1 MKTAYKITISI
12 ISLFMLTGL
21 ASAQDGAEK
30 TLSAGEMNVYE
41 LVTRHGGPIVYP
53 LAAISVLTVVLI
65 FFFLI
70 TIRKQRVVSDR
81 FMTNAEIL
89 IRKKDYLGLVA
100 QCNTS
105 GESMA
110 RIAEKAV
117 NFMTKNTSVS
127 FGEVRQVAEAEGSRQ
142 AGKLNNSISY
152 LSDIGSIATMMG
164 LLGTVFGMIET
175 FMRIAEGNV
184 DGVQQMK
191 VAEGVYPALIT
202 TGMGLSIGIV
212 AMIFYSFFRGKVQ
225 KYISELEA
233 AATHLL
239 ALLSAQHN
247 KSAML
252 RSERLASSR
261 QFYTGGENMAPIG
274 DDFAMPDQQGRGVDE
289 EDMLEHEGIQRP
301 VPMRDKRDGRVADG
315 I

>member
-1 MKTAYKITISI
+1 M
-12 ISLFMLTGL
+12 MTGL
-21 ASAQDGAEK
+21 SSAQDEVK
-30 TLSAGEMNVYE
+30 KQLSAGDINVYE
-41 LVTRHGGPIVYP
+41 LITEQGGPVVYP
-53 LAAISVLTVVLI
+53 LAVISVLTVVLI

-70 TIRKQRVVSDR
+70 TIRRHKVVSDR

-100 QCNTS
+100 QCNNS

-110 RIAEKAV
+110 RITEKAV
-117 NFMTKNTSVS
+117 NFMTKNTGVA
-127 FGEVRQVAEAEGSRQ
+127 FNDVREVAEAEGSRQ
-142 AGKLNNSISY
+142 SGMLNNRISY

-164 LLGTVFGMIET
+164 LLGTVIGMIVT
-175 FMRIAEGNV
+175 FMRISQGNV

-202 TGMGLSIGIV
+202 TGIGLSIGIV

-239 ALLSAQHN
+239 ALLSAQYN
-247 KSAML
+247 RNAQL
-252 RSERLASSR
+252 RSERQASNR
-261 QFYTGGENMAPIG
+261 QFYASGDEMTTIG
-274 DDFAMPDQQGRGVDE
+274 DDFAMPEKQGRQE
-289 EDMLEHEGIQRP
+289 EALDHEGIQGP
-301 VPMRDKRDGRVADG
+301 IPMRDKRESRTVEG